1 MILTDLS
8 NCPPFWKLNKEHA
21 IFFSAL
27 TIIIDDLFSQLSCDN
42 LEKKIMLM
50 DPAPLPVLSVAELS
64 GYILLTVEA
73 KARLS

>member
-1 MILTDLS
+1 MQY
-8 NCPPFWKLNKEHA
+8 
-21 IFFSAL
+21 FFSAL

-50 DPAPLPVLSVAELS
+50 DPAPLPVLSVAELLS

-73 KARLS
+73 KARLSWLAELA